1 MQTEKLSD
9 ERLAELSQSGDKN
22 ATELLLKRYKNVVLS
37 VARRF
42 FLSGGETEDLVQ
54 EGMCGLYSAIGGYSE
69 GKSGFSSYATR
80 CIRNRIIDAV
90 KATSGAKHSAL
101 NNFLPI
107 VEVGEEL
114 YPSRQNPEDELIKRE
129 NRREFL
135 QKISKN
141 LSSFEF
147 QVTVMYMDG
156 LTMAEMSSST
166 GKPIKSIDNALQ
178 RAKRKLL
185 KLL

>member
-1 MQTEKLSD
+1 MQTENLSD
-9 ERLAELSQSGDKN
+9 ERLAEVSQSGDSN